1 MTVTKGDGIYG
12 THRVR
17 TNDLVL
23 MRPGVPTA
31 NTTAGAIIDEFVAYK
46 KVTEGLIPRDE
57 HWLRDMADRLV
68 RDVDPIINDAKRRPR
83 LFS

>member
-12 THRVR
+12 TDRVR

-23 MRPGVPTA
+23 MRLGVPTV
-31 NTTAGAIIDEFVAYK
+31 NTTAGAIIDEFGAYK
-46 KVTEGLIPRDE
+46 KVTERLIPRDE
-57 HWLRDMADRLV
+57 HCLRDMADRLV

-83 LFS
+83 LFR

>member
-1 MTVTKGDGIYG
+1 
-12 THRVR
+12 
-17 TNDLVL
+17 
-23 MRPGVPTA
+23 MRPGVPSA
-31 NTTAGAIIDEFVAYK
+31 NATVGVIIDEFVAYK

-57 HWLRDMADRLV
+57 HWLGDMADRLV

>member
-12 THRVR
+12 TDRVR

-23 MRPGVPTA
+23 MRLGVPTA